1 MGNHLDSVE
10 YKYSEIEAIQ
20 YILDIFEQRIR
31 FDIETQQPNL
41 TPDSILV
48 FKRNLIKNV
57 LKKLDL
63 NKPIPNSI
71 IPHAIMDYAKDS
83 LNIIF

>member
-1 MGNHLDSVE
+1 MGNYLDSSE
-10 YKYSEIEAIQ
+10 YKYSKIEAIE

-41 TPDSILV
+41 TGDSILV
-48 FKRNLIKNV
+48 FKRNLVKQV
-57 LKKLDL
+57 LKKLDFS
-63 NKPIPNSI
+63 KPVPNA
-71 IPHAIMDYAKDS
+71 AIRHNILRYAKDS